1 MYKIQHQTHEEL
13 LKLCKTLK
21 LGRSV
26 CGNLDQF
33 ISDLTEQNA
42 TPREAITTLLKLV
55 CDERDE
61 NKRRMLATMACLPSE
76 ASLDNFDFSS
86 CPAIEIQMRELA
98 ECRFVELNQNIVFQG
113 EPGLGKTHL
122 ACALG
127 REAIKKGY
135 STLFVTANELL
146 SMLDKA
152 RHENQLEERVKKLN
166 RNKVLIIDEVGYQ
179 TQNIADGE
187 IPMYCL
193 INARYKTSSTI
204 ITTNRKLV
212 ELPMI
217 WGKDYTTGQAVVDRI
232 MGNTKLIKM
241 TGKSYRLNGLQMI
254 ELNMN
259 NS

>member
-1 MYKIQHQTHEEL
+1 MYTIQNLAHEEL
-13 LKLCKTLK
+13 LKLCKKLK
-21 LGRSV
+21 LGRTV
-26 CGNLDQF
+26 CGNLDQL

-42 TPREAITTLLKLV
+42 SPRESMATLLKLV

-61 NKRRMLATMACLPSE
+61 NKRRMLSTMACLPSE
-76 ASLDNFDFSS
+76 ATLDNFDFSRY
-86 CPAIEIQMRELA
+86 PAIEIQIRELA

-113 EPGLGKTHL
+113 DPGLGKTHL

-146 SMLDKA
+146 CVLDKA
-152 RHENQLEERVKKLN
+152 RRESQLVERVKKLN
-166 RNKVLIIDEVGYQ
+166 RNKVLIIDELGYQ
-179 TQNIADGE
+179 SQAISDGE
-187 IPMYCL
+187 SLMYCL
-193 INARYKTSSTI
+193 INARYKTASTI

-254 ELNMN
+254 EMNMN